1 MNERLTPLKAI
12 RANCLECCCGW
23 SAYEVK
29 LCPIKTCPLYPY
41 RLGKNPY
48 LPKREL
54 TEEQRKAA
62 AERFA
67 RNMEKSR
74 LKNREKNHES
84 FGREFIPPESQT
96 QDSLTVATGKNP
108 KQGKSEGVPNGEGV

>member
-1 MNERLTPLKAI
+1 MSERLTPIKAI
-12 RANCLECCCGW
+12 RANCLECCCG

-29 LCPIKTCPLYPY
+29 LCPIESCPLYPY

-67 RNMEKSR
+67 RNMAKSR

-96 QDSLTVATGKNP
+96 SKNTSNGSRENP
-108 KQGKSEGVPNGEGV
+108 KQGQI